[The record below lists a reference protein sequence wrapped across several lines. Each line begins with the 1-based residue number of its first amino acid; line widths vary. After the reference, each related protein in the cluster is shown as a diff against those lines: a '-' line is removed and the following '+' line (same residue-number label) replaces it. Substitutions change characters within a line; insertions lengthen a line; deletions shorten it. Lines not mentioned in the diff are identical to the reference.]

1 MLSWILYMTAMGT
14 LALVF
19 AISVSHKLRDYPRF
33 KASLGAYQLV
43 PDSLLWVLAP
53 VVVLLEL
60 AAILAILL
68 PVGPGVSIAFGL
80 LVVYTLALTINLLRG
95 NTSIDCGCGDAP
107 TPISGWLLLR
117 NGALLMLAL
126 PHQPTDGPPDLL
138 HWALVSGLVL
148 LLGLFY
154 LIFEQLLANHA
165 RLSET

>member
-80 LVVYTLALTINLLRG
+80 LLVYTLALTINLLRG